1 MKMANQ
7 SHSSRSTFS
16 LELDRAEQRMQRRWF
31 DLAMAEQRGQPM
43 PVLERMYDTYLRALD
58 EYVAMQRRSSAR
70 GMATRLAS

>member
-43 PVLERMYDTYLRALD
+43 PVLERMYDIYLRALD
-58 EYVAMQRRSSAR
+58 EYVAIQRRSSAR

>member
-1 MKMANQ
+1 MANQ

-70 GMATRLAS
+70 GIATRLAS

>member
-1 MKMANQ
+1 MANQ

-31 DLAMAEQRGQPM
+31 DLAMAEQRGQPI

-58 EYVAMQRRSSAR
+58 EYVAMQRRSIAR